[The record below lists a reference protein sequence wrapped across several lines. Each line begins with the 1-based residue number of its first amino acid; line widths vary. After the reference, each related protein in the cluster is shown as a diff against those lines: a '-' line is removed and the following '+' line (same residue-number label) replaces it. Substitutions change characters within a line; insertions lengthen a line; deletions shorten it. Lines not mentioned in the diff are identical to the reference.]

1 MTTDPP
7 RRRRRRTPEQARAEI
22 LDAATELVARHG
34 PDGAGLRKVAEAAG
48 VTHGLVTHYFGTYR
62 ALVRA
67 VLDRENERKRDLVR
81 DRMRA
86 DGQVPYADGMTR
98 VLFEILADERYVRLW
113 AWSQLHD
120 GDTDQTPGTPTHLSR
135 LVDAI
140 EDGIHTVLPPPEGP
154 DRARIETVVLLA
166 MSGGYGYAL
175 GRRSWQ
181 TDLGHDPDEP
191 GRDDAFRSALAAML
205 ADYLEGRTQ

>member
-1 MTTDPP
+1 MPAA
-7 RRRRRRTPEQARAEI
+7 RRRRTPDQARAEI

-34 PDGAGLRKVAEAAG
+34 PDGVGLRRVAEAAG

-67 VLDRENERKRDLVR
+67 VLERENERKRELVR
-81 DRMRA
+81 ERMRA
-86 DGQVPYADGMTR
+86 DGSVPYASGMTE

-113 AWSQLHD
+113 TWSQLHGLD
-120 GDTDQTPGTPTHLSR
+120 DEDAPDSPTNLSR

-140 EDGIHTVLPPPEGP
+140 EEGVRSVLPPPEGP

-166 MSGGYGYAL
+166 MSGAYGYAL
-175 GRRSWQ
+175 GRRYWL
-181 TDLGHDPDEP
+181 TDLGHDPDRPEH
-191 GRDDAFRSALAAML
+191 DAAFRTALSSVLAAHL
-205 ADYLEGRTQ
+205 GGLT

>member
-1 MTTDPP
+1 MAAEQQ
-7 RRRRRRTPEQARAEI
+7 RRRKRRTPEQARAEI
-22 LDAATELVARHG
+22 LDAATDLIARHG
-34 PDGAGLRKVAEAAG
+34 PDGVGLRKVAEAVG

-67 VLDRENERKRDLVR
+67 VLKRENERKRDLVR
-81 DRMRA
+81 ERMRA

-98 VLFEILADERYVRLW
+98 VLFEILGDERYVRLW

-120 GDTDQTPGTPTHLSR
+120 WDVGKTPGSPTHLSR

-140 EDGIHTVLPPPEGP
+140 EAGVHSVLPPPKGP

-166 MSGGYGYAL
+166 MSGAYGYAL
-175 GRRSWQ
+175 GRRYWQ

-191 GRDDAFRSALAAML
+191 GRDDAFRTALTATL
-205 ADYLEGRTQ
+205 ADYLEGHTP